1 MGSLFVSKPQCL
13 LEIITVCFTTGC
25 ELLGCSQPLFRNIF
39 WNVSF
44 MKGFYLL
51 RIHDS
56 VFLSA
61 VHIFCCYRI
70 AHFYNDGFN

>member
-1 MGSLFVSKPQCL
+1 MFVSEPWCL
-13 LEIITVCFTTGC
+13 QEIINVCFTTGC
-25 ELLGCSQPLFRNIF
+25 ELLGCSQALFGNIF

-51 RIHDS
+51 RINDS

-61 VHIFCCYRI
+61 VHMFCGYSI
-70 AHFYNDGFN
+70 AHFYSNGFN